1 MDLIFEIMTIY
12 FFSNWIFI
20 PYPFL
25 VNIEL
30 DKKKLHI
37 KNTHIYVA
45 AHYTLMD
52 LLDIESFVNVWY
64 H

>member
-1 MDLIFEIMTIY
+1 MEELTLM
-12 FFSNWIFI
+12 
-20 PYPFL
+20 
-25 VNIEL
+25 EL

-52 LLDIESFVNVWY
+52 LLDIESFVNV
-64 H
+64 